1 VARALLATEPQNARA
16 RLAAGIAL
24 RGLGQLETSRSE
36 LEEAARLQPSDYAV
50 AYELGLLH
58 EALGDDAAA
67 ASQFERAAQLR
78 PAFAPARYAA
88 GAARLRRREWLHAA
102 AAFEATLAIDPN
114 NGEVRRSLATAL
126 AQAARESVARG
137 DFAAASGHFHG
148 ARAHDP
154 ANAELAMSSAQTD
167 LLLGRWVSGWEA
179 HRARPTRVAFEAQRA
194 REGDPYRVPPP
205 EALRGRGIRILG
217 DQGLGDILFMLR
229 FAPGIEGTTHFD
241 FVGDARLHTLLA
253 RTGLFRHLEPE
264 RTALPEGGDIEILA
278 GDLPLLAARTLACP
292 PSLAIAADPQRAAAW
307 ARRLEALGP
316 RPWIGVTWRAGTDK
330 PTPGESLVKAVPLE
344 TLLVPLRGSGTVV
357 SLQRAPAV
365 KDLEEGAGIL
375 DAPLHD
381 LAAAN
386 EDLEEA
392 LALLSVL
399 DRYIGVSNTNMHL
412 RALVAKACE
421 IYVPFPYEWRCGVE
435 GESPWFPGWIVHRQ
449 SPGRAWPG

>member
-1 VARALLATEPQNARA
+1 MARALLATQPDNARA

-24 RGLGQLETSRSE
+24 RGLGQLEAARSE
-36 LEEAARLQPSDYAV
+36 LEEAARIQPSDYAI

-67 ASQFERAAQLR
+67 ASQFEHAAQLK

-88 GAARLRRREWLHAA
+88 GAARLRRREWLQAA
-102 AAFEATLAIDPN
+102 AAFEATLAIDPGN
-114 NGEVRRSLATAL
+114 REARRALATSL
-126 AQAARESVARG
+126 AQAAREGVARG
-137 DFAAASGHFHG
+137 DFAAASRHFHG

-179 HRARPTRVAFEAQRA
+179 YRARPTRVAFEAQRV
-194 REGDPYRVPPP
+194 REGQPYRLPPP
-205 EALRGRGIRILG
+205 EALRGRGVRILG

-229 FAPGIEGTTHFD
+229 FVPFVTGATHVD

-253 RTGLFRHLEPE
+253 RTGLFRHLVPA
-264 RTALPEGGDIEILA
+264 RHAPPDGGDLEVLA

-316 RPWIGVTWRAGTDK
+316 RPWIGVTWRAGTRDPK
-330 PTPGESLVKAVPLE
+330 PGESLVKSVPLD
-344 TLLVPLRGSGTVV
+344 TLLAPLRGAGTVV
-357 SLQRAPAV
+357 SLQRAPAAQ
-365 KDLEEGAGIL
+365 DLEEATRIL
-375 DAPLHD
+375 GAPLHD
-381 LAAAN
+381 LATAN

-399 DRYIGVSNTNMHL
+399 DRYVGVSNTNVHL

-421 IYVPFPYEWRCGVE
+421 LYVPFPYEWRWGVE
-435 GESPWFPGWIVHRQ
+435 DESPWFPGWSVRHQ
-449 SPGRAWPG
+449 SSGGAWLA